1 MEDNGFTVDAVT
13 AAIAGDKEGF
23 AQAFQNAIANK
34 VTDAL
39 ELKKVEIASNLL
51 DAGQQEV
58 VTHEVDGTQTEVGGS
73 AAGFDAS
80 AEVSSEVST
89 AEV

>member
-1 MEDNGFTVDAVT
+1 MEDSGFSLQAVT

-23 AQAFQNAIANK
+23 LNAFNGAIASK

-39 ELKKVEIASNLL
+39 EVKKVEIASNLL
-51 DAGQQEV
+51 GVQDEV
-58 VTHEVDGTQTEVGGS
+58 QPSETELDGS
-73 AAGFDAS
+73 ADVTTDTS
-80 AEVSSEVST
+80 AEVAAT